1 MSRRAGD
8 WHLLGVDSDPVPASY
23 VDVDAVADEYEDR
36 GASLREAYSALTKL
50 ADLDGWRGDAAEAF
64 AETADDVLG
73 DLEKATEKYEDAGK
87 ALRTYAN
94 DVLEARTKT
103 WEALQDAE
111 DADSRRRANDGDPLQ
126 GIDDPTPEQ
135 VDGAQAQSSR
145 HTTAVNDLTAA
156 RAKLQTALSA
166 LDTAATACANKIKKA
181 SDKFKDRRF
190 LDDFVSKFADQIDG
204 IVEALKWVALGIA
217 AVGLAI
223 AIFATAPIWGTIAT
237 VLLVVGAVVGV
248 AILAGEVM
256 LVAAGTGKASWTD
269 VGMAVLGLVTLGFG
283 TAAIRGVTKAVPG
296 ILAATGSRGQAAVQA
311 AARANLPQNGR
322 NALNISNA
330 ANPLRV
336 WAQTSMDDL
345 ARPGLAAIDDALT
358 RIPTNLQRVAALDGD
373 LATALGRI
381 RALQGLNITGS
392 ADDLARALEL
402 TRRAIGA
409 NVADVTVNLESLADK
424 NGLSP
429 MPWVNQ
435 ELEQLQ
441 WRLSR
446 IGR

>member
-8 WHLLGVDSDPVPASY
+8 WHLLGIDSDPVPASY
-23 VDVDAVADEYEDR
+23 VDVDHVADDYEDR
-36 GASLREAYSALTKL
+36 GEQLRDAFTALTKL
-50 ADLDGWRGDAAEAF
+50 ANLDGWRGDAAEAF

-87 ALRTYAN
+87 ALREYAGH
-94 DVLEARTKT
+94 VLTARTKT

-111 DADSRRRANDGDPLQ
+111 DADSRRRSNDGDPLQ
-126 GIDDPTPEQ
+126 GIDDPTPQQ
-135 VDGAQAQSSR
+135 VDDAQAQGNR

-156 RAKLQTALSA
+156 RTKLHNALA
-166 LDTAATACANKIKKA
+166 DLGEAASTCAGKIKKA
-181 SDKFKDRRF
+181 SEKFKDRRF

-237 VLLVVGAVVGV
+237 VLLVVGAIVGL
-248 AILAGEVM
+248 AILAGEIL
-256 LVAAGTGKASWTD
+256 LVAAGTGKASWVD

-296 ILAATGSRGQAAVQA
+296 ILAATGSRGSAAVNA

-322 NALNISNA
+322 NALNIGNA

-336 WAQTSMDDL
+336 WAQRNLDDL
-345 ARPGLAAIDDALT
+345 ARPGLDAINDALT
-358 RIPTNLQRVAALDGD
+358 KMPTNLQRITALDGE
-373 LATALGRI
+373 LATSLSRI
-381 RALQGLNITGS
+381 RALQALNISGS
-392 ADDLARALEL
+392 ADDLARALDL
-402 TRRAIGA
+402 TRRAIGT
-409 NVADVTVNLESLADK
+409 NLVDLGINLESLADK

-429 MPWVNQ
+429 MPFLNQ